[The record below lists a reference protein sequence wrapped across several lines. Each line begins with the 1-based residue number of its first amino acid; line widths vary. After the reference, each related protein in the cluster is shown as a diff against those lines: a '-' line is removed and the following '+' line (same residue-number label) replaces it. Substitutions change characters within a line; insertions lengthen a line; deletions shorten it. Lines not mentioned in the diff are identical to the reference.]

1 MAAKKKTT
9 VEELKELIEAT
20 PKAHILTDAN
30 LELLREIAEGI
41 ADVRHTLSGLQG
53 EDNISNIMFEIGSSF
68 RIISDN
74 EDKLDVLLDSFDS
87 CDDCDDNY

>member
-1 MAAKKKTT
+1 MAKKKTT
-9 VEELKELIEAT
+9 VQELKELIDAT
-20 PKAHILTDAN
+20 PKANILTKDD

-41 ADVRHTLSGLQG
+41 ADVRHTLSRLQG
-53 EDNISNIMFEIGSSF
+53 ESNISQIMFEIGSSF

-87 CDDCDDNY
+87 CDECDDNY

>member
-1 MAAKKKTT
+1 
-9 VEELKELIEAT
+9 
-20 PKAHILTDAN
+20 
-30 LELLREIAEGI
+30 
-41 ADVRHTLSGLQG
+41 
-53 EDNISNIMFEIGSSF
+53 MFEIGSSF